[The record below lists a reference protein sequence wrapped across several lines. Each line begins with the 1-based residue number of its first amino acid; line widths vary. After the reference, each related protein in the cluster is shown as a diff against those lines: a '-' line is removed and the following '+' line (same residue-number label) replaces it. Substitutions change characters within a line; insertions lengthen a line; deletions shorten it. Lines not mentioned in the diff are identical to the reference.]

1 MEQMRWLELLSAVR
15 LGSKKSST
23 ELARSPFHKDY
34 DVLSGY
40 EYHRVVLKGELE
52 SYGLT
57 DGNFEKI

>member
-34 DVLSGY
+34 DRIIFSQSFRQLNRKTQVHPLA
-40 EYHRVVLKGELE
+40 
-52 SYGLT
+52 
-57 DGNFEKI
+57 